1 MCFHRG
7 LPQPLCHVGLL
18 QPPHDDNEKPLGT
31 DNGDG
36 DDLPDQIKITILTN
50 TI

>member
-1 MCFHRG
+1 MRFQSNWVQG
-7 LPQPLCHVGLL
+7 LDSLCNLDYD
-18 QPPHDDNEKPLGT
+18 HDDDEKPLGT